1 MPSRALLVGL
11 VALLGGCAKQ
21 GANPFNVFSPSRTP
35 SADAVLLFVSGSWA
49 TTTGGPRELF
59 AANADGSK
67 IERLTTCTQAAQPCD
82 MLQVAPAPGRQR
94 IVAVRT
100 TPGAASG
107 TQVLYFMDLS
117 RSAETIIAPRRRVE
131 SADWSADGTFLVYAA
146 STPPTSEEDL
156 FYSASDGTSEQNLTS
171 TPTVRER
178 SARIDPFGRTAT
190 YELIDDS
197 GVGRIYLFQAI
208 PVTSGPATGPVLP
221 GTPYQVA
228 ADADPAFA
236 PDANSV
242 VFRRLTGTG
251 NGGLGTWD
259 LMVVPANAATPPVAI
274 ATGAVYRG
282 APDWGP
288 NGILFVETDAATSKS
303 ELVRIQPDG
312 SGRTVLHTEDAG
324 YRMAAPRWLP

>member
-1 MPSRALLVGL
+1 MPSRALLVAL
-11 VALLGGCAKQ
+11 AALLVGCANQ

-49 TTTGGPRELF
+49 TATGGPRELF

-82 MLQVAPAPGRQR
+82 MLQVAPAPGRER
-94 IVAVRT
+94 IVAVRS
-100 TPGAASG
+100 TPGAAAG

-131 SADWSADGTFLVYAA
+131 SADWSPDGTFLVYSA
-146 STPPTSEEDL
+146 STPPTSDEDL
-156 FYSASDGTSEQNLTS
+156 FYSASDGTSEQNLTG
-171 TPTVRER
+171 TTTVRER

-197 GVGRIYLFQAI
+197 GVVG
-208 PVTSGPATGPVLP
+208 
-221 GTPYQVA
+221 
-228 ADADPAFA
+228 ADADPAFS
-236 PDANSV
+236 PDATSL

-259 LMVVPANAATPPVAI
+259 LMVVPANAAAAAVTI
-274 ATGAVYRG
+274 ASGAVYRG

-324 YRMAAPRWLP
+324 YRMAAPRWLK